1 MKKRLRKYLTFIVN
15 YRIHFITWLLFIF
28 YEVVITGLLRG
39 QFATVGNYFVFYSF
53 NIILFYF
60 HAHVIMPAA
69 KIKTKHVIWRLPL
82 LVAAE
87 VVIYVP
93 LILYTVRFLV
103 KYADLDL
110 YSPVAF
116 DQRIVLSTVWRA
128 IYFIFFSLGYYF
140 LINYIKERKIAQEAE
155 KERLLMI
162 IENQNVQAE
171 LIKSQHAHLKAQINP
186 HFLFNTLSFIYS
198 NTRKTAPEA
207 AETIMTLSDMMRY
220 AIQDDSERTFTDLML
235 EIEQVE
241 NLIKLHQIKSDNKF
255 NIIFEYDEHLAEVQ
269 IIPLVL
275 ITLVENMF
283 KHGDLLQEDHPALI
297 SVDLAQNILIIETQ
311 NLINPQAKPTS
322 HHIGLENI
330 KKRLNMVY
338 AEKAGLQISRIPNNY
353 FNVILSID
361 LD

>member
-1 MKKRLRKYLTFIVN
+1 MKKRLRNYFNFIAH
-15 YRIHFITWLLFIF
+15 YRVHFITWLFFIF

-39 QFATVGNYFVFYSF
+39 QFATVGNYVIFYIF

-60 HAHVIMPAA
+60 HAHVVMPAA

-82 LVAAE
+82 LIAAE
-87 VVIYVP
+87 VIVYVP
-93 LILYTVRFLV
+93 LVLYTAKFFV
-103 KYADLDL
+103 KYAGLIL
-110 YSPVAF
+110 YAPVIF
-116 DQRIVLSTVWRA
+116 DQRTILSTVWRA

-162 IENQNVQAE
+162 IENQSVQAE

-198 NTRKTAPEA
+198 STRKVAPEA

-220 AIQDDSERTFTDLML
+220 AIQDDSERTFTDLIL

-241 NLIKLHQIKSDNKF
+241 NLIKLHQIKSENKF

-283 KHGDLLQEDHPALI
+283 KHGDLLQEEHPALI
-297 SVDLAQNILIIETQ
+297 SVDLAQNVLIIETQ
-311 NLINPQAKPTS
+311 NLINLKAKPTS

-330 KKRLNMVY
+330 KKRLKMVY
-338 AEKAGLQISRIPNNY
+338 EEKAGLQISRISNNY
-353 FNVILSID
+353 FNVILSIE